1 MNDDAFLFFDC
12 RRDAT
17 AMRDLISFFLLRGL
31 DD

>member
-17 AMRDLISFFLLRGL
+17 AMRDLVSFFFVEGIG
-31 DD
+31 

>member
-17 AMRDLISFFLLRGL
+17 AMRDLVSFFVEGIG
-31 DD
+31 